1 MTLLQQNGFQI
12 VEAVLPQEKIN
23 ALTMLVEEA
32 TRQAG
37 HPRGEQAYSL
47 REVFDCLPQLKE
59 LVRSPAFT
67 GLLEPVLGGGY
78 FAVRGLLF
86 DKIPNANWKVPWHQ
100 DLTIAVRER
109 KEAPEYGPWSV
120 KNALPH
126 VQPPT
131 PVLEKMLTLRLH
143 LDDCH
148 AGNGALR
155 VLPGTHLKGKLGAVQ
170 IQAERQGGEEVVC
183 EVPSGGALLMR
194 PLLLHASSPAG
205 MPSHR
210 RVLHFDF
217 AAQELPHGLEW
228 YCRVA
233 S

>member
-1 MTLLQQNGFQI
+1 MTPLEQNGFQI
-12 VEAVLPQEKIN
+12 VEAVLPQERID
-23 ALTMLVEEA
+23 ALIALVEEA

-37 HPRGEQAYSL
+37 HTRGEQAYSL
-47 REVFDCLPQLKE
+47 REVFDRLPQLKE
-59 LVRSPAFT
+59 LVRSSAFAQ
-67 GLLEPVLGGGY
+67 LLEPVLSEGY

-109 KEAPEYGPWSV
+109 REAPGYGPWSV
-120 KNALPH
+120 KNGLPH

-131 PVLEKMLTLRLH
+131 EVLEKMLTLRLH

-148 AGNGALR
+148 ADNGGLR
-155 VLPGTHLKGKLGAVQ
+155 VLPGTHLKGKLSAAQ
-170 IQAERQGGEEVVC
+170 IQAERRSGEEVVC
-183 EVPSGGALLMR
+183 VVPAGGALLMR
-194 PLLLHASSPAG
+194 PLLLHASSPAKI
-205 MPSHR
+205 PSHR

-217 AAQELPHGLEW
+217 AAQELPCGLEW
-228 YCRVA
+228 YCRI